1 MHSFVNHLREL
12 KYSKASSLYYN
23 LSFKKPLIA
32 IVTARAALHWQV
44 SICCTDLRY
53 LVKSSM
59 KRGEA
64 MQKIVNESNNDFRQH
79 WISYIGI
86 ISKMVMFKNYA
97 VKWKIEVFTR
107 SEQSCSNRFCKE
119 LFTNP
124 RKKCDL
130 CRRKGISK
138 E

>member
-1 MHSFVNHLREL
+1 MHNFVNHLWEL
-12 KYSKASSLYYN
+12 KYSKASSWYYN

-32 IVTARAALHWQV
+32 IVIARAALHWQV
-44 SICCTDLRY
+44 SICCTDLSY

-64 MQKIVNESNNDFRQH
+64 TQKIVNESNNDFRQH

-86 ISKMVMFKNYA
+86 ISKMVMFENYA

-130 CRRKGISK
+130 CRRKGINK